1 MLQRMARFAILAT
14 TLSAP
19 IAQAGETE
27 QDAAALS
34 KSDLQSGGFNLTL
47 NYTSETMAN
56 VSGGLKR
63 GAILSGMGSV
73 VLDYVAQKSSGDH
86 PHLSLR
92 ASGMFLHGESPSG
105 KYIGDELAAS
115 NIDGYDSIRLYEL
128 WLQHS
133 FWNGRGSLRIGSLLA
148 DAEFALTDLGGLFL
162 NSAFGWPTFISA
174 NTVNTGPA
182 FFVTAPGIRLRL
194 QPSKSWY
201 LQGAVYDGDSFDDP
215 TGDGRTSAH
224 GIHWQ
229 ISSQQGYFSILEFGR
244 TNSQDA
250 RNNSILKLGGWAHS
264 AQFTDN
270 LTGTPR
276 YGNYGLF
283 LAMERSVWRG
293 DREGQELGIFLRGGL
308 SPQDRNRYELAID
321 GGFNFLDPF
330 VRVKGDVIG
339 AGITFAKISE
349 HIHQAEEQADKL
361 PLSDYEMV
369 LEVTCQFSAKPWLV
383 LQPNMQWIRHPGSSN
398 ALSDALVLSI
408 RSNFT
413 F

>member
-1 MLQRMARFAILAT
+1 MFQRTARLAIVAT
-14 TLSAP
+14 TLSALL
-19 IAQAGETE
+19 AQTGEAE
-27 QDAAALS
+27 EDAPSHS
-34 KSDLQSGGFNLTL
+34 KSARRYNRFNLEL
-47 NYTSETMAN
+47 NYTGEAMAN

-63 GAILSGMGSV
+63 GTAVSGLGNLI
-73 VLDYVAQKSSGDH
+73 LDYADGYADRG
-86 PHLSLR
+86 LSVLSFR
-92 ASGMFLHGESPSG
+92 ASGLLLHGENPSK

-128 WLQHS
+128 WFQLS
-133 FWNGRGSLRIGSLLA
+133 FWNNRASLRLGSLLA
-148 DAEFALTDLGGLFL
+148 DVEFVVTDLGGLFF

-194 QPSKSWY
+194 QPAKSWY
-201 LQGAVYDGDSFDDP
+201 IQGAVYDGDSFDDP

-244 TNSQDA
+244 TEGRDA
-250 RNNSILKLGGWAHS
+250 HNNSMLKLGGWAHS

-270 LTGTPR
+270 LTGAPLH
-276 YGNYGLF
+276 GNYGLF
-283 LAMERSVWRG
+283 LAMERSFWRG
-293 DREGQELGIFLRGGL
+293 GREGKELGIFLRGGL

-321 GGFNFLDPF
+321 GGFNLLDPF

-339 AGITFAKISE
+339 AGITLAKISD
-349 HIHQAEEQADKL
+349 HIHQVEEKADEL

-369 LEVTCQFSAKPWLV
+369 LEFTCQFSAAPWLV
-383 LQPNMQWIRHPGSSN
+383 LQPNIQWIRHPGSSN